1 MEDLTRK
8 YKEILLNFD
17 KIEAD
22 IFFKELIDQ
31 NENDKLIDCINNT
44 LIEIGTDWENETIA
58 LSQVYISGTITEE
71 LIDKYLAPKKQEEGE
86 TPNIGIVT
94 LGDFHILGKKIVKS
108 ILQSSNIKL
117 IDFGHGINCDQVF
130 KRLQKTPV
138 KLLLVSVL
146 MYPTALEVKNLCQL
160 IRENNMDTKIMVGGA
175 PFNFDLNLWK
185 QVDADAMGQSPADA
199 INYIKELKLQ

>member
-117 IDFGHGINCDQVF
+117 IDFGHGINCDQVV